1 MPGVNRPHAQRLEA
15 FDAGMRLVGLVDD
28 EVQRGIGVAVKQVS
42 AEQVSL
48 SGQDTDLEPLE

>member
-1 MPGVNRPHAQRLEA
+1 
-15 FDAGMRLVGLVDD
+15 MRLVGLVDD